1 MGLFNTKPADVPQMP
16 ENPIVC
22 PFCGNRSTSEKF
34 CSSCGAKFTREVLQV
49 ASREKDDTRDDR
61 IGPFSTKTAKRLLW
75 VLIIVLVALFIFFT
89 ERLRDNP
96 MFN

>member
-1 MGLFNTKPADVPQMP
+1 MGLFKKQPDDVPPMP

-22 PFCGNRSTSEKF
+22 PFCGNRSRNEKF
-34 CSSCGAKFTREVLQV
+34 CSSCGAKFTKEVLSI
-49 ASREKDDTRDDR
+49 ASREKNDQRSDR
-61 IGPFSTKTAKRLLW
+61 IGPFSMKTAKRLLW
-75 VLIIVLVALFIFFT
+75 VFIIALIALFIFLT